1 MTHAAAD
8 AAAATYADDAD
19 TYADSDAGRG
29 PGTKHEHPPAHS
41 HPHPHPRPHPHDPQQ
56 NERWTF
62 ILVIHVLL
70 RALDAPHAPNHHS
83 MLQVQQRRTAK
94 AIIRDCIAIHKR
106 TRRGDARH
114 DGGGGGDGDGD
125 ANGDIPLSVM
135 MEGRLR
141 QVNGMSQYLDRSER
155 CVRKYW
161 VRRTRKNREMLA
173 SSFSRGEHSHQQYQQ
188 YQHHQQ
194 HQQQEG
200 SSRSSASVA
209 AEEQQGSVVRL

>member
-8 AAAATYADDAD
+8 ATYADD
-19 TYADSDAGRG
+19 ADSDAGRG
-29 PGTKHEHPPAHS
+29 PGTKHEHPPA
-41 HPHPHPRPHPHDPQQ
+41 HPHDPQQ

-114 DGGGGGDGDGD
+114 DGDGGGDGGGD
-125 ANGDIPLSVM
+125 ANANGDGDGDIPLSVM

-188 YQHHQQ
+188 Q
-194 HQQQEG
+194 HQQQQHQEG